1 MRMMVRKRKRIGWME
16 MEEVENIAAS
26 HIALGKVLPV
36 IGKVSV
42 IALYEFSSTYM
53 IQFNSIKFV
62 HEQMSVPS
70 IREPDCK
77 RLPGDHSYSQMKM
90 SMQL

>member
-1 MRMMVRKRKRIGWME
+1 MRMMVRKGIGWME

-26 HIALGKVLPV
+26 HTALGKVLLV

-62 HEQMSVPS
+62 HVVHVSLQHQ
-70 IREPDCK
+70 RAWLQDAAW
-77 RLPGDHSYSQMKM
+77 
-90 SMQL
+90 

>member
-1 MRMMVRKRKRIGWME
+1 MRMMVRKGIGWME

-26 HIALGKVLPV
+26 HTALGKVLLV
-36 IGKVSV
+36 VGKVSV

-62 HEQMSVPS
+62 HAVHVSLQHQ
-70 IREPDCK
+70 RAWLQDAAW
-77 RLPGDHSYSQMKM
+77 
-90 SMQL
+90 

>member
-1 MRMMVRKRKRIGWME
+1 MRMMVRKGIRWME

-26 HIALGKVLPV
+26 HTALGKVLLV

-62 HEQMSVPS
+62 HAVHVSLQHQ
-70 IREPDCK
+70 RAWLQDAAW
-77 RLPGDHSYSQMKM
+77 
-90 SMQL
+90 

>member
-1 MRMMVRKRKRIGWME
+1 MRMMVRKGIRWME

-26 HIALGKVLPV
+26 HTALGKVLLV
-36 IGKVSV
+36 VGKVSV

-62 HEQMSVPS
+62 HAVHVSLQHQ
-70 IREPDCK
+70 RAWLQDAAW
-77 RLPGDHSYSQMKM
+77 
-90 SMQL
+90 

>member
-1 MRMMVRKRKRIGWME
+1 MRKRIGWME

-62 HEQMSVPS
+62 HAVHVSPQHQRAWLQEAAW
-70 IREPDCK
+70 
-77 RLPGDHSYSQMKM
+77 
-90 SMQL
+90 

>member
-1 MRMMVRKRKRIGWME
+1 MRMMVRKGIGWME

-26 HIALGKVLPV
+26 HTALGKVLLV

-62 HEQMSVPS
+62 HAVHVSLQHQ
-70 IREPDCK
+70 RAWLQDAAW
-77 RLPGDHSYSQMKM
+77 
-90 SMQL
+90 